1 MKTGKYSFYLRFLDD
16 AILPEYK
23 GSTFRGVFGHSLK
36 KSVCALKLESCENC
50 ILKENC
56 LYPFVFEKKDSS
68 SNYNVS
74 ANPHPIVIV
83 PPESKQKFFKPG
95 DMLKTEI
102 ILFGNAN
109 EKLPYFVL
117 TFQNMGEM
125 GIGKKIKGQR
135 SRFLLEKVTTENE
148 IIFDSKKNTM
158 VHEDKSNQI
167 ELSNDSG
174 KYECSKLTII
184 LNTPLRVNFG
194 KEFPVELDFKELT
207 RNMLRRISS
216 LMNTYGNGEP
226 DLDYKGLINKASEIK
241 IENSN
246 LYWKDWQRYSN
257 RQNKKMFMGGLLGD
271 ITYSGNLT
279 EFVPLIEACSK
290 VHIGKNTVFGLGGF
304 SAYILEK

>member
-1 MKTGKYSFYLRFLDD
+1 MKTGKYSFYIQFLDD

-23 GSTFRGVFGHSLK
+23 GSTFRGVFGHALK
-36 KSVCALKLESCENC
+36 KSVCALKLQSCENC

-83 PPESKQKFFKPG
+83 PPETKQKFFKPG
-95 DMLKTEI
+95 DILKTEI

-109 EKLPYFVL
+109 KKLPYFVL

-135 SRFLLEKVTTENE
+135 SRFLLEKVATENE
-148 IIFDSKKNTM
+148 IIFDSNKNTM
-158 VHEDKSNQI
+158 IHEDKSKQI

-174 KYECSKLTII
+174 KYECLKLKII

-194 KEFPVELDFKELT
+194 KQFPVELDFKELT

-226 DLDYKGLINKASEIK
+226 DLDYKGLIKKASEIK

-304 SAYILEK
+304 EFSIL